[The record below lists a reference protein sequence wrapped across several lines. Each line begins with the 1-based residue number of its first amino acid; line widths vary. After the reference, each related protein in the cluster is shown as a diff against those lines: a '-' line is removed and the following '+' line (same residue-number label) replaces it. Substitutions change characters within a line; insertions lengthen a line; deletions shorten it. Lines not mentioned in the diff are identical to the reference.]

1 MLSIHSKSPLAFP
14 PLLFPFYKTL
24 PLLNAVLLLLFLL
37 SLMFVLQHA
46 FYSLQ
51 ATNSYL
57 SLHFLN
63 LPNVKLSRQ
72 LFPSQNA
79 HNFSHIGSFLHTPL
93 SLISAKKF
101 PAKRSPPQEGKHNAH
116 HGHRNKKAFGPII
129 AASFFN
135 LAIARRKNHDDN
147 ILPPIFLPST
157 EPPLAI

>member
-51 ATNSYL
+51 ATDSYL

-79 HNFSHIGSFLHTPL
+79 HNFSHIGSFLHTPPL
-93 SLISAKKF
+93 SHIGFSYRLKNFPQNAPPKKENITRIMVT
-101 PAKRSPPQEGKHNAH
+101 AIKKHLLFH
-116 HGHRNKKAFGPII
+116 
-129 AASFFN
+129 
-135 LAIARRKNHDDN
+135 
-147 ILPPIFLPST
+147 
-157 EPPLAI
+157 E